1 MRNIAEF
8 RIIGNVGSV
17 ETREKVTFLSVP
29 ANYGRKVQGEWEDDT
44 HWNRI
49 TLFGKQ
55 KEKAD
60 KLGKG
65 DLVHIQ
71 DRVRQTSFEDN
82 GETRYSVELI
92 ASGIGQ
98 MVDASAD

>member
-1 MRNIAEF
+1 MKNIAEF
-8 RIIGNVGSV
+8 RIIGNVGSI
-17 ETREKVTFLSVP
+17 ETRDKVTFLSVA
-29 ANYGRKVQGEWEDDT
+29 ANYGRKVNDEWQDDT

-60 KLGKG
+60 KIGKG

-71 DRVRQTSFEDN
+71 GRVRQTSFDDN
-82 GETRYSVELI
+82 GETRYSVDLI
-92 ASGIGQ
+92 ANGIGL
-98 MVDASAD
+98 MVKADEE